1 MCVEKHCTIKSS
13 GASSIVDKVYNY
25 LVYRKIM
32 HDIER
37 IEFDIINSDDWKDYD
52 NRCIYRQCVQ
62 LEIAV
67 NTMYKSGFD
76 NFLLAHIFQQ
86 IYKLQHAKKV

>member
-1 MCVEKHCTIKSS
+1 MCAEKHRIIKSS
-13 GASSIVDKVYNY
+13 GANSIVDKVYNY

-32 HDIER
+32 HDIEQ
-37 IEFDIINSDDWKDYD
+37 IEFYIINSDSWRDYG
-52 NRCIYRQCVQ
+52 NRCIYRQCMQ

-67 NTMYKSGFD
+67 DTMYKSGFD
-76 NFLLAHIFQQ
+76 NFLLAHILQQ